1 MSLAVLASRPAI
13 ISAIELR
20 KSAYGSLEFFTR
32 ATPLSMTSLA
42 FSSPLTFRLLPLG
55 WEPEETSELELPA
68 EHKEE
73 ELLRFNLLVGEEEE
87 EDGRRSQLECP

>member
-32 ATPLSMTSLA
+32 ATPLSMTSLTLI
-42 FSSPLTFRLLPLG
+42 SSPFLLLPLG
-55 WEPEETSELELPA
+55 WEPEETSEPELPA

-73 ELLRFNLLVGEEEE
+73 ELLGFNLLVGEEV
-87 EDGRRSQLECP
+87 GRRSQLACR